1 MDKRRYLLLFW
12 DMFRIA
18 LFVIGGGYAIIA
30 VADAVFS
37 KKRKT
42 IAEGELMGALP
53 VFQMVPGI
61 MAGHAAVYIG
71 RKTAGFAGSI
81 VALAG
86 VALPSMLVFSAVSAG
101 YDFVPLGNRFV
112 EALFAG
118 LRASLAGII
127 FAMAVKS
134 WKKCVVGWEGAVL
147 LVMAFSILAISKVPA
162 TWVIGFAIAAG
173 IVVASAKRVK
183 SRLNSFSL
191 LPLVFLKYGLIAF
204 GGGYVL
210 VPVYLNDFVGETA
223 KYLSVA
229 PDEFANVMALTQM
242 TPGPIGINA
251 ATYFGYRMCGFI
263 GAFAATA
270 SLLAPG
276 FIILTL
282 ILSSLEKN
290 RENPFL
296 KDVFAFVRPVSMA
309 MMCAAFVAFAKMS
322 IWNVPGSR
330 GDWFAALICGMTAFL
345 VLKTKMPVMVT
356 IFLGPAMSVL
366 RCVAGG

>member
-1 MDKRRYLLLFW
+1 
-12 DMFRIA
+12 MFRIA

-37 KKRKT
+37 KKRKA
-42 IAEGELMGALP
+42 ISEGELLGALP

-86 VALPSMLVFSAVSAG
+86 VALPSVLVFSAVSAG

-112 EALFAG
+112 EAAFTG

-127 FAMAVKS
+127 FAMIVKS
-134 WKKCVVGWEGAVL
+134 WKKCVAGWDGAVL
-147 LVMAFSILAISKVPA
+147 FVIAFLVLAISKIPA

-173 IVVASAKRVK
+173 IAVASVKRVK
-183 SRLNSFSL
+183 ARFNSFSL
-191 LPLVFLKYGLIAF
+191 LPLVFFKYGLIAF

-223 KYLSVA
+223 KYLSIA
-229 PDEFANVMALTQM
+229 PEEFANVMALTQM

-251 ATYFGYRMCGFI
+251 ATYFGYRMCGFF

-270 SLLAPG
+270 ALLVPG
-276 FIILTL
+276 FVILTL

-290 RENPFL
+290 KDNPFL
-296 KDVFAFVRPVSMA
+296 KDVFAFIRPVSIA
-309 MMCAAFVAFAKMS
+309 MMCAAFIVFAKMS
-322 IWNVPGSR
+322 VWGSS
-330 GDWFAALICGMTAFL
+330 GSKADILAALICVATAVLSLRTKIPMTL
-345 VLKTKMPVMVT
+345 VIV
-356 IFLGPAMSVL
+356 LGAVASAA
-366 RCVAGG
+366 RCFFNLG

>member
-1 MDKRRYLLLFW
+1 MAKRLLLLFW

-42 IAEGELMGALP
+42 ISEGELLGALP

-61 MAGHAAVYIG
+61 MAGHAAVYVG
-71 RKTAGFAGSI
+71 RKTAGFAGSL

-86 VALPSMLVFSAVSAG
+86 VALPSVLVFSAVSAG

-112 EALFAG
+112 EAAFTG

-127 FAMAVKS
+127 FAMVARS
-134 WKKCVVGWEGAVL
+134 WRKCVAGLEGWVLFAV
-147 LVMAFSILAISKVPA
+147 AFSLLAVSKIPA
-162 TWVIGFAIAAG
+162 TWVIASAISGGVA
-173 IVVASAKRVK
+173 VASAKRLK
-183 SRLNSFSL
+183 SRFNSFSL
-191 LPLVFLKYGLIAF
+191 LPLVFFKYGLIAF

-229 PDEFANVMALTQM
+229 PEEFANVMALTQM

-251 ATYFGYRMCGFI
+251 ATYFGYRMCGFP
-263 GAFAATA
+263 GALAATA
-270 SLLAPG
+270 ALLVPG
-276 FIILTL
+276 FAILTL
-282 ILSSLEKN
+282 VLSSLEKN

-296 KDVFAFVRPVSMA
+296 KDVFAFIRPVSMA
-309 MMCAAFVAFAKMS
+309 MMCSAFVVFAKMA
-322 IWNVPGSR
+322 VR
-330 GDWFAALICGMTAFL
+330 GASGPMADVVAALVCIATAML
-345 VLKTKMPVMVT
+345 AMKTKIPMTLV
-356 IFLGPAMSVL
+356 ILLGAAASLCWRLFV
-366 RCVAGG
+366 

>member
-1 MDKRRYLLLFW
+1 MDKRRYLILFW

-30 VADAVFS
+30 VADAFFS

-42 IAEGELMGALP
+42 IAEGELMGVLP
-53 VFQMVPGI
+53 VFQTVPGI
-61 MAGHAAVYIG
+61 MAGHAAVYVG

-86 VALPSMLVFSAVSAG
+86 VALPSVLVFSAVSAG

-112 EALFAG
+112 EAAFTG

-127 FAMAVKS
+127 LAMVVKS
-134 WKKCVVGWEGAVL
+134 WKKCVAGWTGAALFTIAFAVL
-147 LVMAFSILAISKVPA
+147 AVSDVPA
-162 TWVIGFAIAAG
+162 TWVIVFAIAAG
-173 IVVASAKRVK
+173 VLAASAKRAR
-183 SRLNSFSL
+183 SRFNSFSL
-191 LPLVFLKYGLIAF
+191 LPLVFLKYGLVAF

-210 VPVYLNDFVGETA
+210 VPVYLNDFVGEAA

-229 PDEFANVMALTQM
+229 PEEFANVMSLTQM

-251 ATYFGYRMCGFI
+251 ATYFGYRMCGFP
-263 GAFAATA
+263 GAVAATA
-270 SLLAPG
+270 ALLLPG
-276 FIILTL
+276 FAILTL

-309 MMCAAFVAFAKMS
+309 MMCSAFVAFAKMS
-322 IWNVPGSR
+322 VWSVLGAK
-330 GDWFAALICGMTAFL
+330 GDWFAALICGATAFL
-345 VLKTKMPVMVT
+345 ALKTRIPVAAT
-356 IFLGPAMSVL
+356 ILFGAAVS
-366 RCVAGG
+366 A